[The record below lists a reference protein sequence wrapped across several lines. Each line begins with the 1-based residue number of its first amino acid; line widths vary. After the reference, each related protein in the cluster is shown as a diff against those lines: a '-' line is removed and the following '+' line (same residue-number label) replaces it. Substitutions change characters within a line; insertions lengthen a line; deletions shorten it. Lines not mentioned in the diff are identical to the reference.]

1 MTIVTILLLHNIL
14 RYYAALYMSYRVHEK
29 QKEIKGSNYRKKNVL
44 IALDNMYKVKI
55 WKKVEKKKN
64 HLLVQILIAKMRTG
78 SEYYIDYTNP
88 KVFVLIAVSNLVF
101 KIALLE

>member
-55 WKKVEKKKN
+55 
-64 HLLVQILIAKMRTG
+64 
-78 SEYYIDYTNP
+78 
-88 KVFVLIAVSNLVF
+88 
-101 KIALLE
+101 